1 MGRNVRVVCGVVL
14 GHLVGSGR
22 KYKKP
27 ALRWQG
33 MDELLKQEVKDFLT
47 TRRARITPAAAGLET
62 QPWSDRRVPG
72 LRREEVA
79 DLAGISL
86 EYYIRFE
93 RGNLKGASPE
103 ILQSLAKALQL
114 SPIER
119 EHLHNLAFRAD
130 HPRNLPSAETPTA
143 PLQDIVDAVTDKP
156 AWIRNE
162 QMDILAT
169 NRLCAE
175 LYAPIFKDLP
185 DRPNTARHCFIGAT
199 ASEFWVDWDQFSA
212 EFAAKL
218 RLEYARR
225 PSAPGLKELIDELH
239 QKSSV
244 FRENW
249 ASADVLSFGSGIKRF
264 RHPTLGE
271 RVYEYETFNLNSAPG
286 YVLSIY
292 F

>member
-1 MGRNVRVVCGVVL
+1 MED
-14 GHLVGSGR
+14 
-22 KYKKP
+22 
-27 ALRWQG
+27 Q
-33 MDELLKQEVKDFLT
+33 LKQEVKDFLT

-79 DLAGISL
+79 RLAGISL

-93 RGNLKGASPE
+93 RGNLKGASTQ

-114 SPIER
+114 SPIEQ
-119 EHLHNLAFRAD
+119 EHLINLAYRAD
-130 HPRNLPSAETPTA
+130 HPRNLQELEHPKA
-143 PLQDIVDAVTDKP
+143 PLQEIVDAITHNP

-162 QMDILAT
+162 HMDIVAT
-169 NRLCAE
+169 NQLCAE
-175 LYAPIFKDLP
+175 LYTPIFHDLP
-185 DRPNTARHCFIGAT
+185 DRPNTARHCFIGASAT
-199 ASEFWVDWDQFSA
+199 DFWVDRDQFSA

-239 QKSSV
+239 HKSPV

-249 ASADVLSFGSGIKRF
+249 ASADVTSFGSGIKRF
-264 RHPTLGE
+264 KHPTMGE
-271 RVYEYETFNLNSAPG
+271 RSYNYETFNLNSSPG

>member
-1 MGRNVRVVCGVVL
+1 
-14 GHLVGSGR
+14 
-22 KYKKP
+22 
-27 ALRWQG
+27 

-119 EHLHNLAFRAD
+119 EHLHNLAYRAD

-162 QMDILAT
+162 QMDIFGYKSALRGTLRPDFQGSA
-169 NRLCAE
+169 RSAQHCAAL
-175 LYAPIFKDLP
+175 LYRRNSRAVLGGPRSVQCGVRCQTTPRVRPAPQRARFKGAYRRAP
-185 DRPNTARHCFIGAT
+185 SEKFCFP
-199 ASEFWVDWDQFSA
+199 
-212 EFAAKL
+212 
-218 RLEYARR
+218 R
-225 PSAPGLKELIDELH
+225 
-239 QKSSV
+239 
-244 FRENW
+244 
-249 ASADVLSFGSGIKRF
+249 
-264 RHPTLGE
+264 
-271 RVYEYETFNLNSAPG
+271 
-286 YVLSIY
+286 
-292 F
+292 

>member
-27 ALRWQG
+27 TLRWQG

-119 EHLHNLAFRAD
+119 EHLHNLAYRAD

-185 DRPNTARHCFIGAT
+185 DRPNTAALLYRRNSLRVLGGPGSVQCGVRCQTTPRVRPAPQRARFKGAYRRAPSEKFCFP
-199 ASEFWVDWDQFSA
+199 
-212 EFAAKL
+212 
-218 RLEYARR
+218 R
-225 PSAPGLKELIDELH
+225 
-239 QKSSV
+239 
-244 FRENW
+244 
-249 ASADVLSFGSGIKRF
+249 
-264 RHPTLGE
+264 
-271 RVYEYETFNLNSAPG
+271 
-286 YVLSIY
+286 
-292 F
+292 

>member
-1 MGRNVRVVCGVVL
+1 ME
-14 GHLVGSGR
+14 
-22 KYKKP
+22 
-27 ALRWQG
+27 
-33 MDELLKQEVKDFLT
+33 ELLKQEVKDFLT
-47 TRRARITPAAAGLET
+47 TRRARITPAAAGIET
-62 QPWSDRRVPG
+62 SSWSDRRVPG

-93 RGNLKGASPE
+93 RGNLKGASTE

-114 SPIER
+114 SPIEQ
-119 EHLHNLAFRAD
+119 EHLYNLAYRAELPQSAPVQEN
-130 HPRNLPSAETPTA
+130 PRA
-143 PLQDIVDAVTDKP
+143 PLQSIVDAITAHP
-156 AWIRNE
+156 AWVRNE

-169 NRLCAE
+169 NQLCAE
-175 LYAPIFKDLP
+175 LYAPIFEDVP
-185 DRPNTARHCFIGAT
+185 HRPNTALHCFTGAH
-199 ASEFWVDWDQFSA
+199 AAKFWVDREHFSA

-239 QKSSV
+239 QSSSV

-249 ASADVLSFGSGIKRF
+249 ASADVTSFGAGIKRF

-271 RVYEYETFNLNSAPG
+271 VSYNYETFNLNSAPG
-286 YVLSIY
+286 YVLSVY